1 VGPAELVGPLELSPW
16 WYLAAGLILLAAVLN
31 LFAPLIRVAAG
42 STVKSRPRIPI
53 PVRSTYMSRIAE
65 VETQLSRGEADVR
78 DSARDLAKIVREFA
92 GDAWGVKAE
101 HLTYRDAAV
110 AGLDDLA
117 DSLSGLYEAE
127 FAEVEAGDLRE
138 QIAGARK
145 LVTRWS

>member
-1 VGPAELVGPLELSPW
+1 MGPAELVAPLQLSAW
-16 WYLAAGLILLAAVLN
+16 WYVAACAVLLAAVLN
-31 LFAPLIRVAAG
+31 LFAPLLRAAAG
-42 STVKSRPRIPI
+42 SSAKSGPRIPI
-53 PVRSTYMSRIAE
+53 PVRSTYMSRIAA
-65 VETQLSRGEADVR
+65 VESKLGDGDVGVR

-92 GDAWGVKAE
+92 RDAWGVKAE

-117 DSLSGLYEAE
+117 ESLSGLYEAE
-127 FAEVEAGDLRE
+127 FAEDEAHDLGP

>member
-1 VGPAELVGPLELSPW
+1 MGPAELVGPLELSPW

-65 VETQLSRGEADVR
+65 VEGQLSTGEADVR

-127 FAEVEAGDLRE
+127 FAEVEAEDLRE

>member
-1 VGPAELVGPLELSPW
+1 VGPAELVEPLELSPW

-65 VETQLSRGEADVR
+65 VETQLSTGEADVR

-127 FAEVEAGDLRE
+127 FAEVETGDLRE

>member
-1 VGPAELVGPLELSPW
+1 MGPAELVGPLELSPW

-65 VETQLSRGEADVR
+65 VEMQLSTGEADVR

-127 FAEVEAGDLRE
+127 FAEVETGDLSE

>member
-1 VGPAELVGPLELSPW
+1 MGPAELVGPLQISVW
-16 WYLAAGLILLAAVLN
+16 WYVAAAVVLLAAVLN
-31 LFAPLIRVAAG
+31 LFAPLLRAAAG
-42 STVKSRPRIPI
+42 SSAKSGPRIPI
-53 PVRSTYMSRIAE
+53 PVRSTYMSRIAA
-65 VETQLSRGEADVR
+65 VESKLGDGDVGVR

-92 GDAWGVKAE
+92 RDAWGVKAE

-117 DSLSGLYEAE
+117 ESLSGLYEAE
-127 FAEVEAGDLRE
+127 FAEDEAHDLGP

>member
-1 VGPAELVGPLELSPW
+1 MGPAELVGPLELSPW

-127 FAEVEAGDLRE
+127 FAEVETGDLSE